1 MDSNL
6 KVIESLFKV
15 AIRCGKQGLVMRSH
29 RDDRV
34 QWEDEHE
41 SLNEGNFIQLVRFH
55 AQTDKVLADHLSNC
69 PRNARYTSKTIQNE
83 LLQVTGDKIRS
94 EILEEVKQAKFYSII
109 ADEVTDISNKEELS
123 LVIRYLHEEQVR
135 EVFVDFVKV
144 ERITGQV
151 LGETILRWLR
161 NHNISPADMCGQ
173 CYDGASNMAGARAEV
188 QSVVRRDAPKAMY
201 VHCAA
206 HRLNL
211 SVVSACKIQA
221 FKNAESYVGEIARF
235 FSFSPKRQ

>member
-1 MDSNL
+1 M
-6 KVIESLFKV
+6 
-15 AIRCGKQGLVMRSH
+15 
-29 RDDRV
+29 
-34 QWEDEHE
+34 
-41 SLNEGNFIQLVRFH
+41 NEGNFIQLVQFH

-69 PRNARYTSKTIQNE
+69 PRNGRYTSKTIQNE

-135 EVFVDFVKV
+135 EVFVDFVEV

-151 LGETILRWLR
+151 FGR
-161 NHNISPADMCGQ
+161 NHSQVAQESQHLYSPADMCGQ
-173 CYDGASNMAGARAEV
+173 CYDGASNMAGPRAGV

-206 HRLNL
+206 HQLNL

-235 FSFSPKRQ
+235 FSFSPERQ